1 MKNASIITNIILT
14 AAVIVLFILHFTS
27 KPGTSGTGEA
37 SQSEFAAAGDI
48 VFIQIDS
55 LINQYDMFNDLRSE
69 FESKAQ
75 TIQSDLNKRSRTFE
89 NDVKDF
95 QQKVQKGLITRS
107 QAEAQQQTLAQREQ
121 ELQGYAQQ
129 KQSEMSEEEAVLY
142 RKVFNALSTYLKT
155 LNEQKKYSLIIS
167 STGATN
173 TILDGDPS
181 LNITKMV
188 VDGMNQEYIKTKSKS
203 K

>member
-14 AAVIVLFILHFTS
+14 VAVIVLFILHFTS
-27 KPGTSGTGEA
+27 KPGTNGTSET

-69 FESKAQ
+69 FENKAQ
-75 TIQSDLNKRSRTFE
+75 TIQNDLNKRSRTFE

-142 RKVFNALSTYLKT
+142 RKVFDALSSYLKI
-155 LNEQKKYSLIIS
+155 LNQEKRYSLIVS
-167 STGATN
+167 TTGATN

-188 VDGMNQEYIKTKSKS
+188 VDGMNQEYIKTKSK
-203 K
+203 